1 MAQYQVT
8 NNQNIFDIALHL
20 YGSIEGIYDLLIS
33 NPWLNMGT
41 VLTKGMTLEYH
52 DYFVINS
59 DIVSEINKL
68 GYAPANSKRKVH
80 YKKIDQPCV
89 MQMIIPVTEIKM
101 NLKWSGDGVAVVDWG
116 DNSDLES
123 IQLSSTI
130 NTYTHYFDNTV
141 DKRIVKIYGDF
152 ALRSW
157 DTSDLESQLYVL
169 RPITVDEYYSQKG
182 KTNFDGLK
190 LFDGTYML
198 DLSNRAISDLS
209 PIYDM
214 HLQTLDLRNVIFK
227 ERKVLDDYLVNLV
240 NNHSN
245 RRNCTVYLSSQPSEV
260 GMNAIQTIINE
271 PAWNVTGKWVFNING
286 NIYTAK

>member
-20 YGSIEGIYDLLIS
+20 YGSVEGVYDLLIS
-33 NPWLNMGT
+33 NPWLNMAT
-41 VLTKGMTLEYH
+41 VLTKGMVLEYH
-52 DYFVINS
+52 DYFIIKEG
-59 DIVSEINKL
+59 IVSEINKQ
-68 GYAPANSKRKVH
+68 GYVPANSERKVY

-89 MQMIIPVTEIKM
+89 MQMIIPAKEIKM
-101 NLKWSGDGVAVVDWG
+101 DLNWSGDGVAVIDWG
-116 DNSDLES
+116 DNSDLDF

-130 NTYTHYFDNTV
+130 NTYTHYFDNVV
-141 DKRIVKIYGDF
+141 DRRIVKIYGDF
-152 ALRSW
+152 ALRIW

-169 RPITVDEYYSQKG
+169 RPITVDEYRSQKG

-190 LFDGTYML
+190 LFAGTYAL
-198 DLSNRAISDLS
+198 DLSNRSISDLS

-214 HLQTLDLRNVIFK
+214 HLQILDLRNVVFK
-227 ERKVLDDYLVNLV
+227 EKKVLDDYLVNLV
-240 NNHSN
+240 SNHSN
-245 RRNCTVYLSSQPSEV
+245 RRDCTIYLSSYPSEA

-271 PAWNVTGKWVFNING
+271 PAWNVTGKWIFNING